1 MISGGSFTKSKAELE
16 GRRKPPLSPSQGYS
30 HMNDF
35 AYLTLQLVKVAALF
49 LSAWALVYAFML
61 IAP

>member
-1 MISGGSFTKSKAELE
+1 
-16 GRRKPPLSPSQGYS
+16 
-30 HMNDF
+30 MNDF